1 MERVKIADE
10 PTDEICTLC
19 GRPMVIKLGRYGRF
33 IACSGY
39 PECKNTKPLLVK
51 IGVACPK
58 CGSELVV
65 RQNRKKRTFYGCSGY
80 PDCDFTTGGRPISQP
95 CPECGGLLVM
105 RGKTMAR
112 CTKCEFSG
120 RADEL
125 EREALKI

>member
-1 MERVKIADE
+1 
-10 PTDEICTLC
+10 
-19 GRPMVIKLGRYGRF
+19 MVIKMGRYGRF
-33 IACSGY
+33 VACSGY

-80 PDCDFTTGGRPISQP
+80 PECDFTTGGRPLSQP

-105 RGKTMAR
+105 RGKTMVR
-112 CTKCEFSG
+112 CIKCDFSS
-120 RADEL
+120 RADRVD
-125 EREALKI
+125 REALTV

>member
-1 MERVKIADE
+1 
-10 PTDEICTLC
+10 
-19 GRPMVIKLGRYGRF
+19 MVIKVGRYGRF

-65 RQNRKKRTFYGCSGY
+65 RQSRKKRTFYGCSGY
-80 PDCDFTTGGRPISQP
+80 PDCDFTSGGRPISQP

-112 CTKCEFSG
+112 CTKCEFSS
-120 RADEL
+120 RADGL
-125 EREALKI
+125 EREALKV